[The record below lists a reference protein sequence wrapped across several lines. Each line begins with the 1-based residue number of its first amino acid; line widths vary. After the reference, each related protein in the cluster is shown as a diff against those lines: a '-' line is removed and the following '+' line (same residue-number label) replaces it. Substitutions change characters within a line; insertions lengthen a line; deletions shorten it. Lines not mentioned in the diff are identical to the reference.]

1 MEDIWRHPLEVL
13 GEAGTAVPL
22 PVDLN
27 LWQEVALAVLVGIK
41 DVYGFSF

>member
-13 GEAGTAVPL
+13 GEAGKAE